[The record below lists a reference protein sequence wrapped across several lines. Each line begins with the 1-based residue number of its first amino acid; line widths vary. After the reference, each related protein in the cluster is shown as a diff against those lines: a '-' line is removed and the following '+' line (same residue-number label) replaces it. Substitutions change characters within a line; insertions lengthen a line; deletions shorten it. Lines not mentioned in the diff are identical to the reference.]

1 MSLAEWSFL
10 LFLVVVA
17 MVLMAVAMVLVA
29 VIVFCLVRLYT
40 APGPRRRGVHRG

>member
-1 MSLAEWSFL
+1 MSLTEWTFL

-17 MVLMAVAMVLVA
+17 MVLVA
-29 VIVFCLVRLYT
+29 VIVYCLVRLYT